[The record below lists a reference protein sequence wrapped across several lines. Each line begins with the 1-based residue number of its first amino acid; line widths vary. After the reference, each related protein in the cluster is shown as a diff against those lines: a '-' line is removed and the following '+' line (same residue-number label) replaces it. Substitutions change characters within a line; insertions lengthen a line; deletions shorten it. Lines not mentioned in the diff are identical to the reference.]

1 MNKSWLVIG
10 GVLVLGVLLVGGGV
24 WWLQRR
30 ESGQLGTGGIF
41 EGPSVVT
48 PSPLEEEGL
57 MVTPGPTTAVLPEEE
72 SEVTGNVK
80 KIVVEGSSFKFSPN
94 TIKVKKGETVELAFR
109 SLDAIHDFNLD
120 EFEAQTNQI
129 GEGEE
134 EVIEFTVN
142 KVGTFEFYCSVANHR
157 QMGMKGKFV
166 VEP

>member
-1 MNKSWLVIG
+1 M
-10 GVLVLGVLLVGGGV
+10 
-24 WWLQRR
+24 
-30 ESGQLGTGGIF
+30 
-41 EGPSVVT
+41 
-48 PSPLEEEGL
+48 
-57 MVTPGPTTAVLPEEE
+57 
-72 SEVTGNVK
+72 
-80 KIVVEGSSFKFSPN
+80 
-94 TIKVKKGETVELAFR
+94 KKGETVELAFR